1 MKWKKTGE
9 KFWKKKHLEKTFP
22 GGKKIL
28 KKKVFEKILKKVFSG
43 KKFSKTFLKKNSEK
57 TFPREKF
64 WKKILKKFFPGKKIF
79 QKEILPFKMVPE
91 SECFEDESNHE
102 DSCSEEESMSED
114 ETPTTSDEEFIVSD
128 EEEEDEVEDLIEEN
142 ENLKKEN
149 EVLKNELKK
158 QSEIIW
164 KFLGNWKKVKF
175 WSNLPLEYKCFWNI
189 YILDYRVIKYSDA
202 SETIFV
208 WNIPTRRELSLRDT
222 YERKVSQ
229 TFGWINSVL
238 LSLEQTWQSWGIL

>member
-1 MKWKKTGE
+1 MVLNQFKQSKTNSNTFEPEAASVSPRTRLFDTTTIKCLFWERIFPNEMEKTGE

-164 KFLGNWKKVKF
+164 KFLGN
-175 WSNLPLEYKCFWNI
+175 
-189 YILDYRVIKYSDA
+189 
-202 SETIFV
+202 
-208 WNIPTRRELSLRDT
+208 
-222 YERKVSQ
+222 
-229 TFGWINSVL
+229 
-238 LSLEQTWQSWGIL
+238 